1 MSVWGPKTIRGGI
14 MQSKASAVW
23 QGGLK
28 DGKGEVS
35 VASGVITN
43 TPYSFATRFEGQK
56 GTNPEEMIA
65 AAHASCFAMAFSAQL
80 GEAGVTPKKIDTSA
94 TVTLEKTDGGFAVT
108 SSHLVFTVQAP
119 GANRAAVE
127 KAAENAK
134 GGCPISKLLNAKIT
148 MEANYQL

>member
-1 MSVWGPKTIRGGI
+1 

-35 VASGVITN
+35 VASGVLSN

-65 AAHASCFAMAFSAQL
+65 AAHSACFAMAFSAQL
-80 GEAGVTPKKIDTSA
+80 GEAGITPKRIDTSA
-94 TVTLEKTDGGFAVT
+94 TVTLEKTEGGFAVT
-108 SSHLVFTVQAP
+108 SSHLVVAVQAP
-119 GANRAAVE
+119 GADRAAVE
-127 KAAENAK
+127 KAAANAK
-134 GGCPISKLLNAKIT
+134 AGCPISKLLNTKIT
-148 MEANYQL
+148 MDATYQV

>member
-1 MSVWGPKTIRGGI
+1 

-35 VASGVITN
+35 AASGVLSH
-43 TPYSFATRFEGQK
+43 TPYSFGTRFEGQK

-65 AAHASCFAMAFSAQL
+65 AAHSSCFAMAFSAQL
-80 GEAGVTPKKIDTSA
+80 GEAGITPQKIDASA

-119 GANRAAVE
+119 GADRAAVE

-134 GGCPISKLLNAKIT
+134 GGCPISKLLNTKIT
-148 MEANYQL
+148 MESNYQL

>member
-1 MSVWGPKTIRGGI
+1 

-35 VASGVITN
+35 ASSGVLSN

-80 GEAGVTPKKIDTSA
+80 GEAGISPKRIDASA
-94 TVTLEKTDGGFAVT
+94 TVTLEKTDAGFAVT

-134 GGCPISKLLNAKIT
+134 GGCPISKLLNTKIT

>member
-1 MSVWGPKTIRGGI
+1 MSAGEPQKLEGGI

-35 VASGVITN
+35 TASGVLSN

-65 AAHASCFAMAFSAQL
+65 AAHAGCFAMALSAQL
-80 GEAGVTPKKIDTSA
+80 GEAGVTPKRIDTSA
-94 TVTLEKTDGGFAVT
+94 TVTLEKNEGGFAVT
-108 SSHLVFTVQAP
+108 SSHLVVTVQAP

-134 GGCPISKLLNAKIT
+134 AGCPISKLLNTKIT
-148 MEANYQL
+148 MEANYQV